1 MNQSKRGILMFAS
14 MVLSISLMSGVQ
26 VIKATA
32 LVDGELKATDGI
44 VLSDTDTNGKI
55 DKVQISINYA
65 VATAD
70 AIAHETDEVTTKSKF
85 TITDIGATT
94 SVDITSIDF
103 VSGDGTIAIFEL
115 VLDEANVTSATA
127 LDVTY
132 DGSGSDLKITTGTEG
147 EQGFESVVVASFS
160 NVVEDDNGEDTDLP
174 DGAVKK
180 QKQPNPN
187 SGVTLYRM
195 PNSPR
200 VYVIKNKKRHWV
212 RTAEEFERN
221 NYKWDE
227 VQEISAELLEEF
239 PEAEAL
245 ITELLRAVDSH
256 KVYIIENG
264 KRRWIETAGEFNA
277 AGYKWKDIKDVS
289 PEVLASYQN
298 EVSSGLLRATGSH
311 KVYIIENGKKRWIKT
326 AGEFNTAGHRWEDVE
341 NVNPETLNGYSD
353 LE

>member
-1 MNQSKRGILMFAS
+1 MFAS

-70 AIAHETDEVTTKSKF
+70 TIDHVTDESATIGKF
-85 TITDIGATT
+85 TIVDTGTAA
-94 SVDITSIDF
+94 SVEILSMEF
-103 VSGDGTIAIFEL
+103 VSGDGTVAVFK
-115 VLDEANVTSATA
+115 LDLNEDNVSEDISATA

-132 DGSGSDLKITTGTEG
+132 DGSGSDLKITSGTVAG
-147 EQGFESVVVASFS
+147 SDFESVVVVSFS
-160 NVVEDDNGEDTDLP
+160 NVTEDDEDEDIDLP
-174 DGAVKK
+174 DCAVKK
-180 QKQPNPN
+180 QKQPNSN
-187 SGVTLYRM
+187 SGVTLYRV
-195 PNSPR
+195 SDDPR
-200 VYVIKNKKRHWV
+200 VYIVKDNKRRWV
-212 RTAEEFERN
+212 KTAREFERN
-221 NYKWDE
+221 GYNWDE
-227 VQEISAELLEEF
+227 IQEISAELLEEF

-245 ITELLRAVDSH
+245 MTELLRAVDSH

-264 KRRWIETAGEFNA
+264 KRRWIKTAREFNA
-277 AGYKWKDIKDVS
+277 TGYKWKDIKDVS

-311 KVYIIENGKKRWIKT
+311 KVYKIENGKKRWIKT
-326 AGEFNTAGHRWEDVE
+326 AGEFNAAGHRWEDVE
-341 NVNPETLNGYSD
+341 NVDSETLDGYSD